1 MAIKIIQY
9 NEIPFDELT
18 KDYMFAQKMSFEPV
32 VPFNSQ
38 ITIQSGGQDKL
49 GNTYMYQEW
58 ANGKKLFLLRH
69 VTGNPPMNHVK
80 SNYDLVPVQ

>member
-58 ANGKKLFLLRH
+58 ANGKKNCFYLD
-69 VTGNPPMNHVK
+69 M
-80 SNYDLVPVQ
+80 